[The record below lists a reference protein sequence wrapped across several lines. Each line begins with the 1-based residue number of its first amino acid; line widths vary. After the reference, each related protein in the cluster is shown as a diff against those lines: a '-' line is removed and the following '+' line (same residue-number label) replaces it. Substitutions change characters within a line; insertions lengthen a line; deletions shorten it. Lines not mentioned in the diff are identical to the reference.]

1 MQMIDLC
8 DEKLNLRRSI
18 NELKVSL
25 ATEIHVTVEEKSADI
40 NAFFCAALF
49 VQFTEQ

>member
-1 MQMIDLC
+1 MFLVRVMQMIDLC

-25 ATEIHVTVEEKSADI
+25 ALRVPCDCGRKLKKKYT
-40 NAFFCAALF
+40 FLCCR
-49 VQFTEQ
+49 

>member
-1 MQMIDLC
+1 MKMIDLC

-25 ATEIHVTVEEKSADI
+25 ASEIHVIVEEKSADFLLLQCG
-40 NAFFCAALF
+40 FFL
-49 VQFTEQ
+49 V

>member
-1 MQMIDLC
+1 MFLVYGMQMIDLC

-25 ATEIHVTVEEKSADI
+25 A
-40 NAFFCAALF
+40 
-49 VQFTEQ
+49 